1 VIRAARLLLALCA
14 LVPAA
19 AYAQGPTICDGS
31 TAVTL
36 IGIDTASGQMLFSIP
51 ALTGSR
57 APGDRPWIVE
67 LDATGSTARAF
78 PDPPQGLYSGSIGPG
93 PVVAATACGKD
104 CVQPLRWDNGSW
116 APLGEPLT
124 TPTATNLSPAYD
136 SEGTPW
142 LLLQGAAAQDG
153 LYKVWAYH
161 LEGREWKSRG
171 SMQVTGVGQPAA
183 LPAPQRKDGV
193 LTGTGLFSA
202 SGPPEAWVTGLP
214 DVPPARRGAVVAVTG
229 TDAAYVAS
237 DGVAYLSDDGGK
249 KWRRSTWTPWGSA
262 EVVGS
267 WRQGTDYSVDL
278 PSGDHQGALRMVWF
292 DRRRPSEEH
301 IVLSELRRSG
311 GVNLADVPTE
321 VKTRSGDSMPVT
333 QVLLPKGN
341 TWILLSGCAA
351 TADGSGLVLRVFDG
365 KEVSAPR
372 FVAFAVAPK

>member
-1 VIRAARLLLALCA
+1 
-14 LVPAA
+14 
-19 AYAQGPTICDGS
+19 
-31 TAVTL
+31 
-36 IGIDTASGQMLFSIP
+36 
-51 ALTGSR
+51 
-57 APGDRPWIVE
+57 
-67 LDATGSTARAF
+67 
-78 PDPPQGLYSGSIGPG
+78 
-93 PVVAATACGKD
+93 
-104 CVQPLRWDNGSW
+104 
-116 APLGEPLT
+116 
-124 TPTATNLSPAYD
+124 
-136 SEGTPW
+136 
-142 LLLQGAAAQDG
+142 
-153 LYKVWAYH
+153 
-161 LEGREWKSRG
+161 
-171 SMQVTGVGQPAA
+171 MQVTGVGQPSA

-202 SGPPEAWVTGLP
+202 SGPPEAWVAGLP

-341 TWILLSGCAA
+341 HWILLSGCAA

-372 FVAFAVAPK
+372 FVAFRVAPK